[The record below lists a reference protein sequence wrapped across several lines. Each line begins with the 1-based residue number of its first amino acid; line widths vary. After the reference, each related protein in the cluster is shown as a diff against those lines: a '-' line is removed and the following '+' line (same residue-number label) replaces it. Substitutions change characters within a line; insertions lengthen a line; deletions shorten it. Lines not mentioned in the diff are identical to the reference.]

1 MASLNSSLCTQA
13 LVQFQ
18 ICREDYYRQGT
29 ISFSSL
35 IITITTTTTIEVV
48 IDINRI
54 AFKFLRRDQDRVV
67 RTAMINSY
75 GNGGLRVLDL
85 ETLIKSLR
93 LSAKKVA
100 CQ

>member
-1 MASLNSSLCTQA
+1 
-13 LVQFQ
+13 
-18 ICREDYYRQGT
+18 
-29 ISFSSL
+29 
-35 IITITTTTTIEVV
+35 
-48 IDINRI
+48 
-54 AFKFLRRDQDRVV
+54 LRRDQDRVV